1 MAPTPD
7 WELITMSDSDSDESL
22 EDDEPSDWQATSPII
37 RASQLSEVR
46 KTRRVTCGGKPMSFT
61 ARYRGRSYFF
71 KPAVRQSGS
80 VQLLA
85 DLLKPL
91 FGLEKM
97 GVRLV
102 MGAFRMAER
111 TRLKGRQYVTN
122 APAMAYIMAPKSDI
136 VTLKSVAGWQSRPGL
151 MREYVKIGLFRYG
164 TYRFSDFSTCNVQ
177 FKPNSGR
184 LLSIDEC
191 GVNRA
196 SAFGARPRKDVA
208 EYVAGHKAQLESMI
222 RGWRA
227 MARRSEGR
235 LRKIVLRC
243 GMPASVVG
251 EIQSHLHTLN
261 PMGTT

>member
-1 MAPTPD
+1 MTLSP
-7 WELITMSDSDSDESL
+7 ELISDSDESEDWTL
-22 EDDEPSDWQATSPII
+22 EDPII
-37 RASQLSEVR
+37 RASELSEVR

-61 ARYRGRSYFF
+61 ARYNGRSYFF
-71 KPAVRQSGS
+71 KPAVRRTGPI
-80 VQLLA
+80 QLLA

-102 MGAFRMAER
+102 MGAFKMMER
-111 TRLKGRQYVTN
+111 KRLKGRQYVTD
-122 APAMAYIMAPKSDI
+122 APPMPYIMAPKSEI

-164 TYRFSDFSTCNVQ
+164 TYRFSDFSTCNVM
-177 FKPNSGR
+177 FMPNSGK

-191 GVNRA
+191 GVNRTT
-196 SAFGARPRKDVA
+196 AFGARPRKDVA
-208 EYVAGHKAQLESMI
+208 DYVAGHKAQLESMI
-222 RGWRA
+222 RRWRD
-227 MARRSEGR
+227 MAHQHQGR

-251 EIQSHLHTLN
+251 EIQSHLDTLN
-261 PMGTT
+261 PLGTT